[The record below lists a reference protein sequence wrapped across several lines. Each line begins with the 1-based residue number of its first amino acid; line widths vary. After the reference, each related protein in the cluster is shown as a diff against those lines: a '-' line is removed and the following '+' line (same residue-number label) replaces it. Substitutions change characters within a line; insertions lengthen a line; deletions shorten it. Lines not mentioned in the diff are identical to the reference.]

1 MESKAEDADMGPAS
15 VNGAHAQPHDQNSS
29 DGSGGG
35 GGTAGGEGVAMSVD
49 GPARAKEEDDRQRYE
64 LVYTLLGHQR
74 SVSAIAISPDGTM
87 LASCGA
93 DGLIKLWSLATGALR
108 ATLRAPATTSLG
120 GPEGMED
127 AKGGAGGGVGVASGL
142 SDVAWSSDGRYIV
155 SGGDDRM
162 VRVWD
167 AVRVSASLASFSSSP
182 PRFSCR
188 SSLKLTRK
196 QTARPGS
203 PV

>member
-1 MESKAEDADMGPAS
+1 
-15 VNGAHAQPHDQNSS
+15 
-29 DGSGGG
+29 
-35 GGTAGGEGVAMSVD
+35 MSVD
-49 GPARAKEEDDRQRYE
+49 GPARAKEEDDRHRYE

-127 AKGGAGGGVGVASGL
+127 AKGGAGVGVGVASGL

-167 AVRVSASLASFSSSP
+167 AVRVSASFSSLPPPFSRRAFAKADKETSSTSWFANLRDTRPLSFASTLALASTS
-182 PRFSCR
+182 SCR
-188 SSLKLTRK
+188 AASTR
-196 QTARPGS
+196 RSDSGI
-203 PV
+203 